1 MSHERR
7 IMLLEQAFN
16 SGHQGRFFDAAE
28 SMRRGMVWNSD
39 IHIDVQYLILR
50 QRSGPLIFGTK
61 RFLCSN
67 YTRVIRQCAYE
78 AIVSYPTA

>member
-1 MSHERR
+1 
-7 IMLLEQAFN
+7 ML
-16 SGHQGRFFDAAE
+16 
-28 SMRRGMVWNSD
+28 WNSD

-61 RFLCSN
+61 RFLGSN
-67 YTRVIRQCAYE
+67 YTRLIRQCAYE